1 MSETGHNVE
10 LKTERLLLRPY
21 APDDVDDV
29 FEHAGDPE
37 WGRYLPVPHP
47 YTEQDAEVFVAGQV
61 AEVRTDRVAFAIE
74 LDGKVV
80 GGIGL
85 RIDISKQ
92 TAEIGYSLAKHLWG
106 QGLISE
112 AAREVVR
119 WGFETQNVEKIS
131 AFADSR
137 NKQSFRVM
145 EKLGMTR
152 ERLVKKRGF
161 IRGERV
167 DNVFYGLLREDW
179 EKQTPRHSKT
189 DSE

>member
-1 MSETGHNVE
+1 MSKPGHNVE
-10 LKTERLLLRPY
+10 LRTESLLLRPFR
-21 APDDVDDV
+21 PDDVNDV
-29 FEHAGDPE
+29 FEYAQDPE
-37 WGRYLPVPHP
+37 WGRFLPLPHP
-47 YTEQDAEVFVAGQV
+47 YTQRDAEVFIAGQV
-61 AEVRTDRVAFAIE
+61 VEPRADRVTFAIE

-80 GGIGL
+80 GGINL
-85 RIDISKQ
+85 TIDASKQ
-92 TAEIGYSLAKHLWG
+92 TAELGYSIAKDLWG
-106 QGLISE
+106 RGLVPE

-119 WGFETQNVEKIS
+119 WGFETQSLEKIS

-152 ERLVKKRGF
+152 EGLFKKQGV

-167 DNVFYGLLREDW
+167 DNVYCGLLREDW
-179 EKQTPRHSKT
+179 EKQTPRPSKK